1 MLYIQNH
8 IDNERTDHMIG
19 LYIVTAVLV
28 VVSLIADR
36 EKTVRGI
43 RIGLKK
49 FRTILPNY
57 LKLLILIAVVLFF
70 AEGLIVRYLGQEN
83 SLVGL
88 LAALLLGSLTIMP
101 GFIAYPLAGVL
112 VDRGVL
118 YMVVAGF
125 VITLQMVGVLTF
137 PVEREYLGVRA
148 TIIRNTMS
156 FVIAAIISLSVG
168 LIFGEVVLS

>member
-1 MLYIQNH
+1 MA
-8 IDNERTDHMIG
+8 G

-28 VVSLIADR
+28 VVSFVADR
-36 EKTVRGI
+36 EKTLAGI
-43 RIGLKK
+43 RVGVKK
-49 FRTILPNY
+49 FRMILPNY
-57 LKLLILIAVVLFF
+57 MKLLIFIAIVLFF

-88 LAALLLGSLTIMP
+88 AAGLLLGSVTIMP

-125 VITLQMVGVLTF
+125 VITLQMVGVLTY
-137 PVEREYLGVRA
+137 PVEREYFGVRA
-148 TIIRNTMS
+148 TIIRNIVS
-156 FVIAAIISLSVG
+156 FSIAAIISVAIG
-168 LIFGEVVLS
+168 IAYGEVFV